1 MSDTDRDADDTAT
14 TDADRIAIARL
25 ILDLRR
31 SGIHDRRILSAI
43 ESVPRRLFLSA
54 RYHDQ
59 AYANRAVPIECGQTI
74 SQPTVVA
81 MMTEALSVTP
91 ESRVLEIGTGSGY
104 QAAVLARLAAHVFTI
119 ERYEQLAMLA
129 KERLE
134 VLRIRNVS
142 VRVGDGGDG
151 WPEEAPFDRIMITA
165 AAERIPAALFAQLT
179 ENGVMV
185 APVGSRH
192 GVQTLKRYERT
203 AGEIVEKT
211 HADVRFV
218 PLITGGGAGE

>member
-1 MSDTDRDADDTAT
+1 
-14 TDADRIAIARL
+14 
-25 ILDLRR
+25 
-31 SGIHDRRILSAI
+31 
-43 ESVPRRLFLSA
+43 
-54 RYHDQ
+54 
-59 AYANRAVPIECGQTI
+59 
-74 SQPTVVA
+74 
-81 MMTEALSVTP
+81 
-91 ESRVLEIGTGSGY
+91 VLEIGTGSGY

-165 AAERIPAALFAQLT
+165 AAEEIPPALFAQLA

-203 AGEIVEKT
+203 AGEIVEKAL
-211 HADVRFV
+211 ADVRFV

>member
-165 AAERIPAALFAQLT
+165 AAEEIPPALFAQLA
-179 ENGVMV
+179 ENGVVV

-192 GVQTLKRYERT
+192 GIQTLKRYERT
-203 AGEIVEKT
+203 ADGIVEKT
-211 HADVRFV
+211 LADVRFV
-218 PLITGGGAGE
+218 PLITSGGPGE